1 MPWTLICC
9 IPTIRL
15 LVECALNDQL
25 VSSSVIYRSFCIMK
39 NAHCMKHTWD
49 NLTLNVIIPNDCKSV
64 RSHFIAVWRKQRRRT
79 VMIIIVIVTASA
91 SIWTAAA
98 QAQAAATTAWG
109 ARRRFKPTR
118 RRMFMTLWVSS
129 KNGWKG
135 ECKEALCWSQWKTA

>member
-1 MPWTLICC
+1 MPWTLH
-9 IPTIRL
+9 PNYL
-15 LVECALNDQL
+15 FLVECALIDQL
-25 VSSSVIYRSFCIMK
+25 VRSSVIYRCFCIMK

-49 NLTLNVIIPNDCKSV
+49 NLTLYVIIPNDCKSV

-98 QAQAAATTAWG
+98 QAQAASTTAWG

-118 RRMFMTLWVSS
+118 RRMFMTLWVSF

-135 ECKEALCWSQWKTA
+135 ECKEVLCWSQWKTA